1 MGVVPLIKAVQELS
15 AENDKLKNRL
25 EKIEALLA
33 NQLTTNSSE
42 DLKAT
47 NSSINIY
54 PNPGTG
60 QIKLVSA
67 SIVDELKILNVTGQI
82 ISYRTPRKKEFSLE
96 FGSPGIY
103 FIQITSSGRMVVRK
117 IIVYR

>member
-47 NSSINIY
+47 NSSINVY
-54 PNPGTG
+54 PNPVKNTLY
-60 QIKLVSA
+60 IHSKTNA
-67 SIVDELKILNVTGQI
+67 I
-82 ISYRTPRKKEFSLE
+82 FSLSDAL
-96 FGSPGIY
+96 GKVVVTKQIHGNGIIDVSKLPAGFY
-103 FIQITSSGRMVVRK
+103 FLRNNLTGEIQKIVVEK
-117 IIVYR
+117 